1 MPASKVAELDK
12 RLEETT
18 QSNVVSKKSL
28 RTLIGKAMATASM
41 LFVWRP
47 FISEL
52 YVALQAEQPMRQMG
66 EFGRS
71 KLHTLCNGCE
81 PSWLAR
87 KLASSDATLWGP
99 SATRAPKSSSHG
111 MRRHLAWEVHSKYKA
126 PLNFVDQG
134 ILRSQ
139 NYRR

>member
-28 RTLIGKAMATASM
+28 RTLIGKAMAIASM

-52 YVALQAEQPMRQMG
+52 YAALHAEQTHAPNRCIWTKQIAHTVQWLRAFLAGERAGIIRCYTLEAFSNKGPEILITRDASPFGMG
-66 EFGRS
+66 GAFQIQG
-71 KLHTLCNGCE
+71 T
-81 PSWLAR
+81 
-87 KLASSDATLWGP
+87 
-99 SATRAPKSSSHG
+99 
-111 MRRHLAWEVHSKYKA
+111 
-126 PLNFVDQG
+126 FVDQG

-139 NYRR
+139 KYRR

>member
-28 RTLIGKAMATASM
+28 RTLIGKAMAIASM

-52 YVALQAEQPMRQMG
+52 YVALQAEQTHAP
-66 EFGRS
+66 
-71 KLHTLCNGCE
+71 NG
-81 PSWLAR
+81 
-87 KLASSDATLWGP
+87 
-99 SATRAPKSSSHG
+99 
-111 MRRHLAWEVHSKYKA
+111 
-126 PLNFVDQG
+126 
-134 ILRSQ
+134 
-139 NYRR
+139 